1 MRRPSSGTLR
11 DSKKMRGEEF
21 VAGESGNPNGSLQDR
36 VGSSDR
42 FKASWSVPSMR
53 RPVSVKPFLSFF
65 LSFFISSFSKLF
77 PLSQAAAVATLPSA
91 LLSSRCCYLIIDL
104 FSPLR
109 RELVQALSLS
119 PDLGGRAL

>member
-1 MRRPSSGTLR
+1 MSSL
-11 DSKKMRGEEF
+11 
-21 VAGESGNPNGSLQDR
+21 
-36 VGSSDR
+36 
-42 FKASWSVPSMR
+42 
-53 RPVSVKPFLSFF
+53 FF
-65 LSFFISSFSKLF
+65 HFFFHFFFFISSFSKLF

-119 PDLGGRAL
+119 PDLGGRARLFGYSE